1 MKDPTAKRVCDHMRE
16 WYCTYGAPEEQ
27 ASDGGP
33 PFQSHEYQQFLNRWG
48 IRQRLSSVYY
58 AQSNGRAEL
67 AVKTA
72 KRILLNNTDSAGR
85 LNHDRTARAFMIH
98 RNTPVQDVNISPA
111 MMLFGR
117 PIKDHLPTLR
127 DQLSVR
133 SQWKDIRE
141 LREKAMAKRHV
152 RNAEHYN
159 THTRPLQPLLVG
171 DSVLIQNQ
179 MGNHPKRWEKTGRV
193 VEALDNRQYRIK
205 VDGSNRITLR
215 NRRFLRKIMPVA
227 DSPPSI
233 LQRPYLAEVPPPNVP
248 ALYPLSDVLFVAE
261 TLSLPN
267 KVVTYT

>member
-1 MKDPTAKRVCDHMRE
+1 MTEPPTPQFPFQYTVADFCEIGGNKYLIFADRYTGWVEAALMKDPTAKRVCDHMRE

-48 IRQRLSSVYY
+48 IRQRLSSAYY

-141 LREKAMAKRHV
+141 LREKPWPSAMCAMQSTTIH
-152 RNAEHYN
+152 
-159 THTRPLQPLLVG
+159 THAHCNHFSLV
-171 DSVLIQNQ
+171 I
-179 MGNHPKRWEKTGRV
+179 
-193 VEALDNRQYRIK
+193 
-205 VDGSNRITLR
+205 
-215 NRRFLRKIMPVA
+215 RF
-227 DSPPSI
+227 
-233 LQRPYLAEVPPPNVP
+233 
-248 ALYPLSDVLFVAE
+248 
-261 TLSLPN
+261 
-267 KVVTYT
+267 